1 MGSYHIYKAASVFS
15 ACLSCVLAG
24 AGCAPTKYDDLKV
37 FVQAH
42 DHDVVSSIYRIEP
55 PDVIAIE
62 SPTCPEVDGEIQTVD
77 IDGKISLQLVNEVK
91 VSMLTPKEVAAKLEG
106 ALARY
111 YNQPEVKVRVVN
123 HASKNIYVF
132 GQVDRGG
139 AVPFTGRDT
148 VMDVVAR
155 AQPTFLAWRGRITL
169 IRPSPD
175 PEQRHQI
182 IIDVDRMQKSGDMRD
197 NYLLQEG
204 DILYVP
210 PTVLGWIGL
219 RVQEVL
225 FPLAPMMAA
234 YQMPADVKWT
244 TETYKNWNDDDY
256 YYGGYR
262 GPHRSYSYTP
272 TFRWTNRTP

>member
-1 MGSYHIYKAASVFS
+1 MGFYQAYQVGLAISVCI
-15 ACLSCVLAG
+15 ACGLAG
-24 AGCAPTKYDDLKV
+24 AGCAPPKYEDLKV

-62 SPTCPEVDGEIQTVD
+62 SATCPEVDGEIQTVD
-77 IDGKISLQLVNEVK
+77 IDGKISLQLINEVK

-111 YNQPEVKVRVVN
+111 YHQPEVKVRVVN

-132 GQVDRGG
+132 GEVGMKG
-139 AVPFTGRDT
+139 PVPFTGRDT
-148 VMDVVAR
+148 VLDVLAR
-155 AQPTFLAWRGRITL
+155 AQPTFLAWRGRIEL

-175 PEQRHQI
+175 PDKRHKV
-182 IIDVDRMQKSGDMRD
+182 IIDVDRMQQGGDLRD
-197 NYLLQEG
+197 NYLLQDG
-204 DILYVP
+204 DIIYVP

-225 FPLAPMMAA
+225 FPISPVLAA

-244 TETYKNWNDDDY
+244 TETYKHWNDDNY
-256 YYGGYR
+256 WGYR
-262 GPHRSYSYTP
+262 APPRRRYSYSP
-272 TFRWTNRTP
+272 MLPR

>member
-1 MGSYHIYKAASVFS
+1 MTRMGSYQTCKAGLVLSVG
-15 ACLSCVLAG
+15 LSCGLAV
-24 AGCAPTKYDDLKV
+24 AGCAPPKYEDLKV

-55 PDVIAIE
+55 PDVITIE

-132 GQVDRGG
+132 GEVSQGG
-139 AVPFTGRDT
+139 PVPFTGRDT
-148 VMDVVAR
+148 VLDVLAL
-155 AQPTFLAWRGRITL
+155 AQPTFLAWRARIEL

-175 PEQRHQI
+175 PDQRHKV
-182 IIDVDRMQKSGDMRD
+182 IIDVDQMQQGGDLRD

-204 DILYVP
+204 DIIYVP
-210 PTVLGWIGL
+210 PTVLGWLGL

-225 FPLAPMMAA
+225 FPLSPMMAA
-234 YQMPADVKWT
+234 YQMPADVMWT
-244 TETYKNWNDDDY
+244 SETYKHWNDDNY
-256 YYGGYR
+256 WGFRTPPRRRY
-262 GPHRSYSYTP
+262 SYSP
-272 TFRWTNRTP
+272 MFRR